1 MHITSY
7 TFFTVLLNIYFE
19 INFQIYRYKS
29 SQKSTDW
36 SGVKKPIYL
45 SKLGNN
51 FAEWSSSWAGYLITK
66 VRDPSLEFIN

>member
-1 MHITSY
+1 MHITSCA
-7 TFFTVLLNIYFE
+7 FVLNTYFQYV
-19 INFQIYRYKS
+19 NFQNYRYKS

-36 SGVKKPIYL
+36 SGVTKPIYL

-66 VRDPSLEFIN
+66 VREPSSECIN